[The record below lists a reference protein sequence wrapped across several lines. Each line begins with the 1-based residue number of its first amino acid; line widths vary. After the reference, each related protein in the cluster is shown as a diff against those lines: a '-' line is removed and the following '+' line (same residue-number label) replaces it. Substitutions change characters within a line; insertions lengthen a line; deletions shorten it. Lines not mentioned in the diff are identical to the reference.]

1 MVTGAT
7 STTSSGG
14 GVLRASR
21 GDAYGEQSTRRRG
34 GFDAGSHSESDE
46 VDGELGQAETA
57 TERRWR
63 SRHREVEDELGEV
76 VRGLPVPRGSAERD
90 RATRR
95 SFWTARGDE
104 GEAVAAVVLVGGGE
118 RVR

>member
-63 SRHREVEDELGEV
+63 SRHREVEDELGKV
-76 VRGLPVPRGSAERD
+76 VRGLPVSRGSAERD
-90 RATRR
+90 RSTRQ
-95 SFWTARGDE
+95 SFWSWRKGE
-104 GEAVAAVVLVGGGE
+104 GGLVAAVVLDGGGE